1 MALSEETPARV
12 QSLYREHLEES
23 FQGTLRETLRFDPIR
38 VELTRNQFDREALHV
53 TVVYDGGH
61 GLLDPAKL
69 NRISSLMAGRAAELG
84 IEDTI
89 LESYVHR
96 LEYTGQREF
105 VEDPLEQAGD
115 NGKRWQELLN
125 IAREPLG
132 RRDPPT
138 GTELNLAVDR
148 CYFAAYHALCHS
160 NAQALAG
167 GLRKRR
173 PDDWSRVYMGMDE
186 GTIVERLRQYRRQG
200 SRPVGDFGAAFAVLQ
215 EHRDRAMERPGST
228 FLPSEVAWLIRRAES
243 AIVAL
248 EALNAE
254 ERRSLAI
261 NLLVGRMRGKVPG
274 VGAAPDA
281 GTAST
286 G

>member
-1 MALSEETPARV
+1 MALQRRHRGTGAV
-12 QSLYREHLEES
+12 LYREHLEES
-23 FQGTLRETLRFDPIR
+23 FQGTLRFDPIR
-38 VELTRNQFDREALHV
+38 VELTRNQFDRDASHV

-61 GLLDPAKL
+61 GLPDPAKL
-69 NRISSLMAGRAAELG
+69 NRISSLMADRAADLG

-105 VEDPLEQAGD
+105 VEGPLEQAGD
-115 NGKRWQELLN
+115 NSKRWQELLN

-132 RRDPPT
+132 RRDPST

-173 PDDWSRVYMGMDE
+173 PGEWSRVYTGMDE
-186 GTIVERLRQYRRQG
+186 GIILERLRQYRRQG
-200 SRPVGDFGAAFAVLQ
+200 LRPVRDFGAAFAILQ

-228 FLPSEVAWLIRRAES
+228 FLPSEVARLIRRAAS
-243 AIVAL
+243 AVVAL

-261 NLLVGRMRGKVPG
+261 NLLVGGVRGRGPG
-274 VGAAPDA
+274 TGAAPDA
-281 GTAST
+281 DTAST

>member
-1 MALSEETPARV
+1 MRYAPLGPRSPQPHRNTRYGGATHGFQRRHRGTGAV
-12 QSLYREHLEES
+12 LYREHLEES
-23 FQGTLRETLRFDPIR
+23 FQGTLRFDPIR
-38 VELTRNQFDREALHV
+38 VELTRNQFDRDASHV

-69 NRISSLMAGRAAELG
+69 NRISSLMADRAADLG

-105 VEDPLEQAGD
+105 VEGPLEQAGD
-115 NGKRWQELLN
+115 NSKRWQELLN

-148 CYFAAYHALCHS
+148 CYFAAYHALCQS

-167 GLRKRR
+167 GLRTRR
-173 PDDWSRVYMGMDE
+173 PGDWFRVCMGMDADI
-186 GTIVERLRQYRRQG
+186 IVERLRQYRRQG
-200 SRPVGDFGAAFAVLQ
+200 LRPVRDFGAAFAILQ
-215 EHRDRAMERPGST
+215 EHRDRTMERPGST
-228 FLPSEVAWLIRRAES
+228 FLPSEVAWLIRWAES
-243 AIVAL
+243 AIVCW
-248 EALNAE
+248 
-254 ERRSLAI
+254 R
-261 NLLVGRMRGKVPG
+261 P
-274 VGAAPDA
+274 
-281 GTAST
+281 
-286 G
+286 

>member
-1 MALSEETPARV
+1 MASSEETAERV
-12 QSLYREHLEES
+12 ESLYREHLEES
-23 FQGTLRETLRFDPIR
+23 FQGTLRFDPIR
-38 VELTRNQFDREALHV
+38 VELTRNQFDREAFHA

-69 NRISSLMAGRAAELG
+69 NRISSRMADRAAGLG

-167 GLRKRR
+167 GSGNDAPATGPESTWAWTRGSSWNGSVSTGARDPARWGTSAPPSPSFRNTGTGPWNVRAQPSCHRR
-173 PDDWSRVYMGMDE
+173 W
-186 GTIVERLRQYRRQG
+186 
-200 SRPVGDFGAAFAVLQ
+200 
-215 EHRDRAMERPGST
+215 PGS
-228 FLPSEVAWLIRRAES
+228 SGGRRAP
-243 AIVAL
+243 L
-248 EALNAE
+248 W
-254 ERRSLAI
+254 RWR
-261 NLLVGRMRGKVPG
+261 P
-274 VGAAPDA
+274 
-281 GTAST
+281 
-286 G
+286 